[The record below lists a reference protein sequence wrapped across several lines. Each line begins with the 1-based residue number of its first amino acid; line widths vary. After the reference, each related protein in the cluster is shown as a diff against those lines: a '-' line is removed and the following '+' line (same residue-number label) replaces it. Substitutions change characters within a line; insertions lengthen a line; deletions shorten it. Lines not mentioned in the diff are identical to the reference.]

1 MANKS
6 LSPVGDARL
15 PLLTW
20 WKKNTHTHNK
30 LAPRP
35 IPVLATL
42 LFFLLELDSN
52 CHLRLKIASNMRAP
66 WSRTMVMCHVT
77 FSEFQSMEINQQL
90 RG

>member
-20 WKKNTHTHNK
+20 WKKKHTHTTH
-30 LAPRP
+30 LHHAPFLFWHRY
-35 IPVLATL
+35 
-42 LFFLLELDSN
+42 FFLFELDSN
-52 CHLRLKIASNMRAP
+52 CHLRLKIANNMRAP